1 MKTVVLIENTAP
13 EGSCLASEHGLS
25 FYVEHRGRTILLD
38 AGASGAFAENAA
50 ALGVDLG
57 RVDTAVLSHGHYDHA
72 GGLERFFACNDHA
85 KVYARPSAGG
95 AYFSTSMGEPRFIG
109 VSRALWEAQRDH
121 FETPEGL
128 FQLFDGAWL
137 VPETVHGGPFASRE
151 TNLLRQVEEGGFV
164 PDDFSH
170 EHSLVLEGSRGLVL
184 FNSCSHGGIVNIVRG
199 VKEQL
204 GRPVY
209 AVFGGLHLF
218 SAKAASGMNCTP
230 EYALSVADALVS
242 EGVERI
248 YTGHCTGQAA
258 FALLKDRLGERIQ
271 ALTTGLCV
279 TLE

>member
-1 MKTVVLIENTAP
+1 MWTWRCCPTDTMTTP
-13 EGSCLASEHGLS
+13 
-25 FYVEHRGRTILLD
+25 
-38 AGASGAFAENAA
+38 AA
-50 ALGVDLG
+50 W
-57 RVDTAVLSHGHYDHA
+57 
-72 GGLERFFACNDHA
+72 RFFACNDHA

-95 AYFSTSMGEPRFIG
+95 AYFSTSLGEPRFIG
-109 VSRALWEAQRDH
+109 VSRDVWEGQRER

-151 TNLLRQVEEGGFV
+151 TNLLRQEAAGGFV

-242 EGVERI
+242 EGVEQI

-258 FALLKDRLGERIQ
+258 LALLQDRLGERIQ

>member
-1 MKTVVLIENTAP
+1 MDV
-13 EGSCLASEHGLS
+13 
-25 FYVEHRGRTILLD
+25 
-38 AGASGAFAENAA
+38 
-50 ALGVDLG
+50 
-57 RVDTAVLSHGHYDHA
+57 AVLSHGHYDHA
-72 GGLERFFACNDHA
+72 GGLGRFFACNDHA

-95 AYFSTSMGEPRFIG
+95 AYFSTSLGEPRFIG
-109 VSRALWEAQRDH
+109 VSRDVWEGQRER

-137 VPETVHGGPFASRE
+137 VPET
-151 TNLLRQVEEGGFV
+151 GGFV

-209 AVFGGLHLF
+209 AVFGGLHRF

-242 EGVERI
+242 EGVEQI

-258 FALLKDRLGERIQ
+258 LALLQDRLGERIQ

>member
-1 MKTVVLIENTAP
+1 M
-13 EGSCLASEHGLS
+13 
-25 FYVEHRGRTILLD
+25 EHRGKAVLLD
-38 AGASGAFAENAA
+38 AGASGGFADNAA
-50 ALGVDLG
+50 AMGVDLG
-57 RVDTAVLSHGHYDHA
+57 HVDVAVLSHGHYDHA
-72 GGLERFFACNDHA
+72 GGPGALLCLQ
-85 KVYARPSAGG
+85 RPREGVRPPVCRRGLFLHSL
-95 AYFSTSMGEPRFIG
+95 GEPRFIG
-109 VSRALWEAQRDH
+109 VSRDVWEGQRER

-151 TNLLRQVEEGGFV
+151 TNLLRQEAAGGFV

-242 EGVERI
+242 EGVEQI

-258 FALLKDRLGERIQ
+258 LALLQDRLGERIQ

>member
-1 MKTVVLIENTAP
+1 MRLYTLVEEHAADPTFV
-13 EGSCLASEHGLS
+13 CEHGLS
-25 FYVEHRGRTILLD
+25 FYLETEREHLL
-38 AGASGAFAENAA
+38 F
-50 ALGVDLG
+50 DLG
-57 RVDTAVLSHGHYDHA
+57 QSELFLRNAHTLGLDIARVDRAFLSHGHYDHA
-72 GGLERFFACNDHA
+72 GGLGRFFACNDHA

-95 AYFSTSMGEPRFIG
+95 AYFSTSLGEPRFIG
-109 VSRALWEAQRDH
+109 VSRDVWEGQRER

-151 TNLLRQVEEGGFV
+151 TNLLRQEAAGGFV

-170 EHSLVLEGSRGLVL
+170 EHSLVL

-230 EYALSVADALVS
+230 EYALSVADALTA

-258 FALLKDRLGERIQ
+258 FALLQDRLGEGLQ

>member
-1 MKTVVLIENTAP
+1 MAKKIRPAKETDVTAYLRRLFLKTEQELIREIMRKRSA
-13 EGSCLASEHGLS
+13 G
-25 FYVEHRGRTILLD
+25 YVD
-38 AGASGAFAENAA
+38 YAEAA
-50 ALGVDLG
+50 ALERVQKILQDMVDDSWEYIPEMIETIFYHSDKDAAGYANARTL
-57 RVDTAVLSHGHYDHA
+57 TAAQTDVVQQLS
-72 GGLERFFACNDHA
+72 N
-85 KVYARPSAGG
+85 
-95 AYFSTSMGEPRFIG
+95 
-109 VSRALWEAQRDH
+109 
-121 FETPEGL
+121 
-128 FQLFDGAWL
+128 
-137 VPETVHGGPFASRE
+137 
-151 TNLLRQVEEGGFV
+151 NLLGEIMEMAGTARKSVEAVFTIARLENDPFRRLTLEQVLRQEAAGGFV

-242 EGVERI
+242 EGVEQI

-258 FALLKDRLGERIQ
+258 LALLQDRLGERIQ

>member
-1 MKTVVLIENTAP
+1 MW
-13 EGSCLASEHGLS
+13 EGQ
-25 FYVEHRGRTILLD
+25 R
-38 AGASGAFAENAA
+38 
-50 ALGVDLG
+50 
-57 RVDTAVLSHGHYDHA
+57 
-72 GGLERFFACNDHA
+72 ER
-85 KVYARPSAGG
+85 
-95 AYFSTSMGEPRFIG
+95 
-109 VSRALWEAQRDH
+109 

-128 FQLFDGAWL
+128 FQLFDGAWAGTGDRPWRPL
-137 VPETVHGGPFASRE
+137 CQPE
-151 TNLLRQVEEGGFV
+151 TNLLRLEAAGGFV

-242 EGVERI
+242 EGVEQI
-248 YTGHCTGQAA
+248 YTGHCSQGRQPLRCCRTAW
-258 FALLKDRLGERIQ
+258 
-271 ALTTGLCV
+271 
-279 TLE
+279 